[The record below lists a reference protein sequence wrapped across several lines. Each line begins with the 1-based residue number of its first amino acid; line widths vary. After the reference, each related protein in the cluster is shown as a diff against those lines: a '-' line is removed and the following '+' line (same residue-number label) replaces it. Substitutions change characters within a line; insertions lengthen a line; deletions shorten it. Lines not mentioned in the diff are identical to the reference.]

1 MSRRKLARL
10 WDYSL
15 EKAAKAKG
23 PCCQILRRDEMLM
36 FDDEGSPP

>member
-10 WDYSL
+10 WDYTL

-23 PCCQILRRDEMLM
+23 PCCQILWRDEMLM